1 MFLPSNPQLL
11 SSAIRSGRAALKWSQ
26 AELSEKS
33 GVSMPTIARIE
44 TGLISPRMET
54 IGLLFAAMGTAGV
67 EFEWPN
73 ALIGYVMRVDLSA
86 SGKIS

>member
-54 IGLLFAAMGTAGV
+54 IGLLFAAMSGAGV
-67 EFEWPN
+67 EFEWPS
-73 ALIGYVMRVDLSA
+73 ALVGYVMRADFSGSVSA
-86 SGKIS
+86 E

>member
-44 TGLISPRMET
+44 TGLTSPRMET
-54 IGLLFAAMGTAGV
+54 IGLLFAAMSTAGV

-73 ALIGYVMRVDLSA
+73 TLMGYVMRVDFSA